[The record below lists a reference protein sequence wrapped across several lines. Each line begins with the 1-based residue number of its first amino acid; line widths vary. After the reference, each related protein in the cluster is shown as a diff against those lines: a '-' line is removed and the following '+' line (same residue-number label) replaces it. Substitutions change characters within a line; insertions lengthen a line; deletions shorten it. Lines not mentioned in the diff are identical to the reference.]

1 MANKTE
7 EAVEALV
14 LEVLPQEFE
23 LVDTEYV
30 KEGSDWYLRILV
42 TERQKM
48 RKSAWRTVRSF
59 QG

>member
-30 KEGSDWYLRILV
+30 KEGSDWYL
-42 TERQKM
+42 
-48 RKSAWRTVRSF
+48 
-59 QG
+59 